1 MPRVEELIIITEHSP
16 WCTTV
21 KNPQGVTLGDICGT
35 LYKEYVPK
43 SLPVVLRAFPF
54 SIMSE
59 SHSNCVF
66 VSVFCR
72 YGEKMVTEKEFD
84 SLPTRLQ
91 EQVRRY
97 AASSA
102 NQSWQQYYSPQ
113 PTPTQF
119 RRVGESAIASPRL
132 GECMR

>member
-16 WCTTV
+16 WCTIV
-21 KNPQGVTLGDICGT
+21 KNPAGVTLGDICGT
-35 LYKEYVPK
+35 LFKEYVPGPFTLC
-43 SLPVVLRAFPF
+43 SAFFP
-54 SIMSE
+54 IISE
-59 SHSNCVF
+59 SNSKRLS
-66 VSVFCR
+66 VSVFHR

-119 RRVGESAIASPRL
+119 RRVGESRL
-132 GECMR
+132 ALPPHPSEYMR